1 MCVYVREI
9 SSPLELVNSKIIIE
23 KLKSIKFKTIK
34 KLLKEIIKIII
45 KLYYEYFYKTGKIK
59 VIENN
64 NSITCLIPVKESNNK
79 KIILKWIKNLNNFL
93 NKKELN
99 YFIISNKLKQIEL
112 LNNSL
117 YINKDNQGKTL
128 LKFMIDDVIKY
139 ICNIRRERIE
149 NQTIFVLVNGY
160 TKENLD
166 FLENLAKSVKSVNII
181 TKNLRKFLIFT
192 NRIYEKKDFIITVS
206 NNKRKGLSKARIL
219 INIDFSEEIINQY
232 NINRSS
238 IFINLLKDNI
248 YNIKGFSG
256 IFINGLNIKQN
267 KKNNSICINKFELFN
282 WTDLYESI
290 ICNNYNFKYTS
301 EKIKKDNVEINF
313 LIGKSGKIDVNE
325 YTKIA

>member
-139 ICNIRRERIE
+139 ICNIKNESVE
-149 NQTIFVLVNGY
+149 NQNIYFLVNNY
-160 TKENLD
+160 SKDNLEIIKY
-166 FLENLAKSVKSVNII
+166 LANKVKNINIVTNNLK
-181 TKNLRKFLIFT
+181 KFLIFSDKIYNT
-192 NRIYEKKDFIITVS
+192 NGIMCSVS
-206 NNKRKGLSKARIL
+206 NNKRKALSKA
-219 INIDFSEEIINQY
+219 NFIINLDFTEENIHKY
-232 NINRSS
+232 NINRTA
-238 IFINLLKDNI
+238 IFCNLAQNINI
-248 YNIKGFSG
+248 SKGFSG
-256 IFINGLNIKQN
+256 IMINGLQIQENVTANQEIKNYNLFNQTEIYTSIIDANEDFNSVKEKIIDDNIK
-267 KKNNSICINKFELFN
+267 I
-282 WTDLYESI
+282 ES
-290 ICNNYNFKYTS
+290 
-301 EKIKKDNVEINF
+301 
-313 LIGKSGKIDVNE
+313 LIG
-325 YTKIA
+325 TKGALSKREFF